1 MEHQQQAG
9 NAAPPPAAAA
19 AEVQEERCTL
29 VALPPFE
36 GDRPALWF
44 GHLDAV
50 FEANRIRSSRSQFWQ
65 AAAKIPAMYGDAFLD
80 IQRTANTAEDP
91 YGDLK
96 ERLTS
101 SFGMSREDKMLAYLT
116 ASQGCDKPSF
126 LLDRMLALEPATV
139 REITLA
145 LYMRALP
152 DYISQALSTVK
163 YETTAELKTLCN
175 DLWHKRNAAA
185 AAHAAIARPASPGR
199 ADGRGRSPSRDGA
212 RRGSGRPRRRAQTP
226 GRDAEYPDEN
236 GLCYYH
242 ATYASRARNCRQP
255 CSFAKGNGQAGGGN

>member
-1 MEHQQQAG
+1 MDQQAG
-9 NAAPPPAAAA
+9 NAAPLAAAPPAA
-19 AEVQEERCTL
+19 EERVTL
-29 VALPPFE
+29 AALPPFE

-50 FEANRIRSSRSQFWQ
+50 FEANRIRSSRSLFWQ
-65 AAAKIPAMYGDAFLD
+65 AAAKIPAMYGNAFTD

-101 SFGMSREDKMLAYLT
+101 SFGMSKEDKMLAYLT

-126 LLDRMLALEPATV
+126 LLDRMLALEPTTV

-163 YETTAELKTLCN
+163 YESVTELKTLCN

-185 AAHAAIARPASPGR
+185 AAHAAISRPASPGR

-212 RRGSGRPRRRAQTP
+212 RKGPGRSRRRAQTP

-255 CSFAKGNGQAGGGN
+255 CTFAKGNGQAGGGN